1 MKKLLSF
8 AEKSTLMNIRIK
20 YGTENFQ
27 FNLFEELQVNENII
41 NDEIK
46 VQPSISGFLGTLLTK
61 LERIREDKEAEMQ
74 KIYHK
79 LFALNKAKVVESG
92 RYASDDLAKS
102 MAIANRKYQ
111 DALKNYLIAKE
122 NASHIKT
129 CVNAFEQRSF
139 LIQTLSANLRNKS

>member
-20 YGTENFQ
+20 YGTESFQ

-79 LFALNKAKVVESG
+79 LFALNKSKVVESG
-92 RYASDDLAKS
+92 RYASDDLSKS